1 MRIYGSIV
9 ALVAALTL
17 AACGQNN
24 SSSSA
29 TATTAPDNG
38 SNAAAGGA
46 TVAPE
51 NAAPESGA
59 TAAPGEAP
67 AYPGATMM
75 AGGTAMNGASSGK
88 VFTTSDSFDT
98 VYKWYQANMPAGSE
112 KSHTVAPVQTAV
124 FATGQTG
131 SDQGSVT
138 ITTAADKTM
147 ITIAH
152 AKM

>member
-1 MRIYGSIV
+1 MRTYGSIV

-38 SNAAAGGA
+38 SNAAAAGGETA
-46 TVAPE
+46 APAS
-51 NAAPESGA
+51 AAPES
-59 TAAPGEAP
+59 AAPGEAP

-75 AGGTAMNGASSGK
+75 AGGTAMSGASSGK

-112 KSHTVAPVQTAV
+112 KSHTIAPVQAAV
-124 FATGQTG
+124 FTTGQMG
-131 SDQGSVT
+131 SDQGTVT
-138 ITTAADKTM
+138 ITTAADKTI